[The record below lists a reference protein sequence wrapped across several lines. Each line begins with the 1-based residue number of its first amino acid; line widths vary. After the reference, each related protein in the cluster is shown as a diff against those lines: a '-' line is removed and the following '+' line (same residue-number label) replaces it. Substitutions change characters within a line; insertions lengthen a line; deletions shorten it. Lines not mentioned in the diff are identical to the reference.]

1 MAIKVIKKESLCS
14 EDEFNQLRNEITLQR
29 YLIHPNVVSLLNAY
43 HSKTKIYLIF
53 EYVGTSNL
61 SSYLKSKGRLS
72 EREAKQIFSQVLAG
86 VSFLHGNFV
95 CHRDIKAENIV
106 MSSNKDVKIIDFGF
120 SRKFKISEML
130 QSSCGSLFYASPEI
144 VEGKSYSP
152 VSVDLWSLGVLL
164 FYLVAGFYPF
174 NEDTVSVCDKIVN
187 CDYTVPDHFSKDLAK
202 LIKSILVKSPEK
214 RATFS
219 SVLKSSWVTSEH
231 QDISF
236 VLNKSHL
243 LIRDRQGNSHSNASK
258 S

>member
-1 MAIKVIKKESLCS
+1 
-14 EDEFNQLRNEITLQR
+14 
-29 YLIHPNVVSLLNAY
+29 
-43 HSKTKIYLIF
+43 
-53 EYVGTSNL
+53 
-61 SSYLKSKGRLS
+61 
-72 EREAKQIFSQVLAG
+72 
-86 VSFLHGNFV
+86 
-95 CHRDIKAENIV
+95 

-219 SVLKSSWVTSEH
+219 SVLKSSWVT
-231 QDISF
+231 
-236 VLNKSHL
+236 
-243 LIRDRQGNSHSNASK
+243 
-258 S
+258 